1 MRADNDID
9 EVSAIVLDPGS
20 YFTRAGF
27 AGEDVPKS
35 VVPTHYGS
43 TPDHPYL
50 FGENALYT
58 PLPKIEAHT
67 PMAKDG
73 TVEDWD
79 AAAKL
84 WQYAITSN
92 LMVPKTKSP
101 MTNGLNDPETFKDDE
116 KMDLDG
122 MEEQESQLRDHP
134 LLMTEP
140 GWNSAKNREKSIE
153 IAMEDWGCPAF
164 WLAKNGVL
172 AA

>member
-1 MRADNDID
+1 M
-9 EVSAIVLDPGS
+9 LDPGS
-20 YFTRAGF
+20 YYTRAGF

-35 VVPTHYGS
+35 VVPTYYGS
-43 TPDHPYL
+43 TPERPHL

-58 PLPKIEAHT
+58 PLPEIEART
-67 PMAKDG
+67 PMARDG

-84 WQYAITSN
+84 WQYAITAN
-92 LMVPKTKSP
+92 LLVPKARSP
-101 MTNGLNDPETFKDDE
+101 RNNGLNDPKQFKPE
-116 KMDLDG
+116 HQAQLDAV
-122 MEEQESQLRDHP
+122 EEQESQLRDHP

-140 GWNSAKNREKSIE
+140 GWNAPKNREKSIE

-172 AA
+172 SA